1 MIEFGLAI
9 INAKALYAI
18 FYSSDDF
25 IFYLIYLEYPTQFFN
40 PSYHLLAASLLFNA
54 IKICLE
60 KYLIS
65 K

>member
-9 INAKALYAI
+9 IKAKALYVI
-18 FYSSDDF
+18 FYSPGDL
-25 IFYLIYLEYPTQFFN
+25 IFYLMYLEYPTQFFN

-54 IKICLE
+54 INICFE